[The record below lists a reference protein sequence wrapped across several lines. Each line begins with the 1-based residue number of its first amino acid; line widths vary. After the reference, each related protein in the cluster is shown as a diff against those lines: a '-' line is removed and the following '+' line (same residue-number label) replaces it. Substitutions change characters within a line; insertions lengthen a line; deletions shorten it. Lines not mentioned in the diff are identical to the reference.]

1 VLKME
6 GNETTLVNSTI
17 AVLKPKIEETIKAVI
32 DGNLAEKLPS
42 LKAAMQN
49 EIWDKAVAE
58 IGKQMNIPADVIKRL
73 QQIDDI
79 VRNNKDGIEKALA
92 GLMEKVEAFK
102 DRLKGIDLTKTV
114 TMSYAELQKEKA
126 KASVYWAIASFA
138 LGVLS
143 GIVTCIYWLKPSP

>member
-1 VLKME
+1 ME